1 MLSWN
6 DVAALLRVGRNE
18 ANSLRGQGAADVL
31 EQQQVQWIGGRSFPL
46 SDQIL
51 VKASGLLG
59 FGVNQ
64 HPPVPGKLT
73 SFYLNHLGA

>member
-6 DVAALLRVGRNE
+6 GVAALLRVGRNE

-31 EQQQVQWIGGRSFPL
+31 EQQQQVQWIGGRSFPL

-64 HPPVPGKLT
+64 
-73 SFYLNHLGA
+73 